1 VSLDPKDEVKD
12 LAERLKIAREC
23 EAAADYIAAVY
34 PVAARLLMEEATRW
48 RS

>member
-1 VSLDPKDEVKD
+1 MSLDPKDETRD

-34 PVAARLLMEEATRW
+34 PVAARLLMEEAARW
-48 RS
+48 KG